1 MNVLLLLFLRYVECV
16 KKKKHNN
23 IDEFSLTSSCINCLF
38 LIKWICLLGKEEK
51 WYSFSSHLSVSSS
64 SRTPTR
70 FLIWA
75 HRCGWD
81 TKGKEIRESHSTWI
95 SPTIICENNKMLLAR
110 FYLERI
116 TFSTSRYRE
125 ETSLEERRKT
135 ERNWA
140 IRIKKATEKKNE
152 QMAGA
157 NIFIFIFFFFEF
169 RRHLIRTRVSI
180 SHQKERSKK
189 KKKN

>member
-23 IDEFSLTSSCINCLF
+23 IDEFSLTSSCLTCLF

-116 TFSTSRYRE
+116 TFSTSRNRE

-157 NIFIFIFFFFEF
+157 NIFIFIFFFSN
-169 RRHLIRTRVSI
+169 LGTI
-180 SHQKERSKK
+180 
-189 KKKN
+189 